1 MNRRQLIAASA
12 IAFAAAA
19 PAIAAEAGGLPKRD
33 KVRVAFMLG
42 LGANVIDTAGP
53 WETFQDAMWMEGSN
67 MIHPFSLMTVGP
79 TMNPVPMTGGLV
91 VQPHYSI
98 DNAPQPHVIVV
109 PAHGGTDATRAW
121 IKAAGEKADI
131 VMSVCTGAF
140 QLARAGML
148 DGLPATT
155 HHEFFDNFAKEFPK
169 VKLQRGPRFVD
180 NGHIATAGGLTSG
193 IDLALHVVGRYCGK
207 PIADQT
213 ARYMEHVR
221 DTQFRA

>member
-1 MNRRQLIAASA
+1 MNRRELLAASA
-12 IAFAAAA
+12 VAFAAA
-19 PAIAAEAGGLPKRD
+19 PAIAADAGALPRRE

-53 WETFQDAMWMEGSN
+53 WETFQDVMLMEGSN
-67 MIHPFSLMTVGP
+67 MNHPFSLMTVGP
-79 TMNPVPMTGGLV
+79 TMSPVAMTGGLI

-98 DNAPQPHVIVV
+98 DNAPQPNVIVV

-121 IKAAGEKADI
+121 IKAAGEKADV

-148 DGLPATT
+148 DGMPATT
-155 HHEFFDNFAKEFPK
+155 HHEYFDDFARQFPK
-169 VKLQRGPRFVD
+169 VSLQRGPRFVD
-180 NGHIATAGGLTSG
+180 NGRIATAGGLTSG
-193 IDLALHVVGRYCGK
+193 IDLALHVVGRYYGK